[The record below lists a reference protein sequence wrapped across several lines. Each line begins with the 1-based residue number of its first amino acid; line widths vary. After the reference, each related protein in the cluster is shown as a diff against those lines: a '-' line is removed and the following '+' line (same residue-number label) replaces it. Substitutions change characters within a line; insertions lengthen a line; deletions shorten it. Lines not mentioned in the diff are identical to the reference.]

1 MRQNSLL
8 AATVA
13 GLLSMQSSQAITY
26 NDATGDTFF
35 GGILDITSV
44 EVSNDATDLL
54 FKINL
59 VGDISAADWG
69 NYMVAIDSV
78 PGGDTATP
86 VGNPWNRPIS
96 MSQGMDYWLGS
107 WVNGGGGRQL
117 WKYTGSW
124 NQLNTT
130 GVSLTQY
137 SVSFTAALSDLGL
150 NYGDTFSFDVFSS
163 GATGDPGA
171 VDSLA
176 NPNQTIGDWGNAY
189 VTGPL
194 VQYTV
199 VPEPGTLGLTLLGGL
214 AMLGFAI
221 RRRS

>member
-1 MRQNSLL
+1 
-8 AATVA
+8 
-13 GLLSMQSSQAITY
+13 
-26 NDATGDTFF
+26 
-35 GGILDITSV
+35 
-44 EVSNDATDLL
+44 
-54 FKINL
+54 
-59 VGDISAADWG
+59 
-69 NYMVAIDSV
+69 
-78 PGGDTATP
+78 
-86 VGNPWNRPIS
+86 
-96 MSQGMDYWLGS
+96 
-107 WVNGGGGRQL
+107 
-117 WKYTGSW
+117 
-124 NQLNTT
+124 LNTT